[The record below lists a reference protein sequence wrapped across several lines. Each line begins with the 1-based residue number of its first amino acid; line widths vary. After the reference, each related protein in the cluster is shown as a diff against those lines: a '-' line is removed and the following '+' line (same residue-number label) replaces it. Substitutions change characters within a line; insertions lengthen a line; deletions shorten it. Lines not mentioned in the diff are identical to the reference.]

1 MKNECT
7 GRAGGWVARRL
18 AVTAAIVL
26 IASSLVGGLAAAHTT
41 QNGLN
46 YHTTASDC
54 WQMWTTIRHPSVA
67 SGYNVDL
74 NVYNGR
80 LPSYCSGTYRSS
92 NAFTLENQGEL
103 WGNGGSTF
111 CGDFLVKNS
120 TTAHNF
126 GVGFPSN
133 CTDLVGYGW
142 GRALVSGSWRVGG
155 RWVTHS

>member
-1 MKNECT
+1 M
-7 GRAGGWVARRL
+7 RISDW
-18 AVTAAIVL
+18 
-26 IASSLVGGLAAAHTT
+26 SSDVCS
-41 QNGLN
+41 
-46 YHTTASDC
+46 SDL
-54 WQMWTTIRHPSVA
+54 
-67 SGYNVDL
+67 YNVDL

-103 WGNGGSTF
+103 WGNGGSPF

-120 TTAHNF
+120 TTAQNF

-142 GRALVSGSWRVGG
+142 GRALFRGRPEETRVGQEAVSTCNLFG
-155 RWVTHS
+155 